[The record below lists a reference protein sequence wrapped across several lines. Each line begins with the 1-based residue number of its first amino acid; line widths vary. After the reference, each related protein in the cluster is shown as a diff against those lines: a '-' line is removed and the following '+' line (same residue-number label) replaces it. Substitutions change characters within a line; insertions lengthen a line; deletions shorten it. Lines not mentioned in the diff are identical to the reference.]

1 MKLLEKKNV
10 RILNT
15 ANDWREAIRL
25 SVEPLE
31 EQGYVEA
38 RYKEEIIANIEA
50 LGPYIVVAPYVALPH
65 ARPEQGVIKSQI
77 SITLFKEAV
86 QFDRKEAP
94 VKLFIVLAAAD
105 QDGHLDALVKI
116 SEILQST
123 NDIETIIN
131 AEDTETLYQYFEA

>member
-38 RYKEEIIANIEA
+38 RYKEEIIANIES
-50 LGPYIVVAPYVALPH
+50 LGPYIVIAPYVALPH

-86 QFDRKEAP
+86 QFDHKEAP

-116 SEILQST
+116 SEVLQSS
-123 NDIETIIN
+123 NSIETIIS
-131 AEDTETLYQYFEA
+131 AEDTETLYQYFAA